1 MTNSIISSEDS
12 RFATSN
18 QIYDHFLNHSKES
31 IMIGIIKFLNEEQRK
46 DLLDSLDREIF

>member
-1 MTNSIISSEDS
+1 MTNPIINDKDSS
-12 RFATSN
+12 FATSN

-46 DLLDSLDREIF
+46 DLLDSLDREVF